1 MKSKTNLEDEMDRYD
16 IFRKLMDLVADD
28 FEVVDADM
36 KNYSGDIE
44 VQGKADGTTIRIT
57 VELEEEEQKNGN

>member
-1 MKSKTNLEDEMDRYD
+1 MNRYY
-16 IFRKLMDLVADD
+16 IFRKLMNLVAED

>member
-1 MKSKTNLEDEMDRYD
+1 MDRYF
-16 IFRKLMDLVADD
+16 IFRKLMDLIADD

-44 VQGKADGTTIRIT
+44 ITGKADGATVKIT
-57 VELEEEEQKNGN
+57 VYFKEEIKDGN

>member
-1 MKSKTNLEDEMDRYD
+1 MDRYY
-16 IFRKLMDLVADD
+16 IFRKLLDLVSDD

-44 VQGKADGTTIRIT
+44 VQGKADGATIRIT
-57 VELEEEEQKNGN
+57 VEFEEEEQKNGN